1 MTKPVK
7 KTDNVP
13 KIAIVHD
20 YLNQRGGAE
29 RVLAVLHEMFPDAP
43 IFTAIIDRKK
53 LPPELQKADIRVS
66 WMQRL
71 PGIFSYFKHYL
82 PFYPS
87 AIESFDLSGYDIII
101 SSSSAFA
108 KAAKKRGR
116 ALHICYCHAPMRFVW
131 NFEGYIAKERLSV
144 VARVV
149 LPFLLWRL
157 KKWDVDTKDRPDYYI
172 ANSSVV
178 KERVKNWYG
187 KDSEVIFP
195 PVETARFASASIS
208 GVGDYY
214 LIVSRLNAYKRL
226 DLAVE
231 AFNEAKLPLK
241 IAGEGPYARTLK
253 AMAGPTVEFIGRVS
267 DANLPALYAGC
278 RALIFPGEEDF
289 GLTPVE
295 ANAAGRPVIA
305 YKAGGAL
312 DTVADGVSGIFF
324 EKQTLA
330 SLIGTIMCFEQ
341 NIKCFDPVRIREH
354 AMKFDRTVFE
364 KKMADFIASR
374 YFEKTGRTMQGI

>member
-1 MTKPVK
+1 LTITAKHK
-7 KTDNVP
+7 EHGP

-29 RVLAVLHEMFPDAP
+29 RVLAVLHEMFPHAP

-71 PGIFSYFKHYL
+71 PGVSRYFKHYL
-82 PFYPS
+82 AFYPS
-87 AIESFDLSGYDIII
+87 AIESFNLSGYDIII

-108 KAAKKRGR
+108 KGVIKRGR
-116 ALHICYCHAPMRFVW
+116 AMHVCYCHAPMRFVW
-131 NFEGYIAKERLSV
+131 NYKGYIEKERVSV
-144 VARVV
+144 VARAV

-172 ANSSVV
+172 ANSTVV

-195 PVETARFASASIS
+195 PVETARFMSAACS
-208 GVGDYY
+208 GAGEYY

-226 DLAVE
+226 DLAIE

-241 IAGEGPYARTLK
+241 IAGEGPYA
-253 AMAGPTVEFIGRVS
+253 G
-267 DANLPALYAGC
+267 
-278 RALIFPGEEDF
+278 
-289 GLTPVE
+289 
-295 ANAAGRPVIA
+295 AGRMTDRNGP
-305 YKAGGAL
+305 G
-312 DTVADGVSGIFF
+312 VAACQRM
-324 EKQTLA
+324 KQPCRPA
-330 SLIGTIMCFEQ
+330 
-341 NIKCFDPVRIREH
+341 
-354 AMKFDRTVFE
+354 
-364 KKMADFIASR
+364 
-374 YFEKTGRTMQGI
+374 

>member
-1 MTKPVK
+1 
-7 KTDNVP
+7 
-13 KIAIVHD
+13 
-20 YLNQRGGAE
+20 
-29 RVLAVLHEMFPDAP
+29 MFPGAP

-71 PGIFSYFKHYL
+71 PGVSRYFKHYL
-82 PFYPS
+82 AFYPS
-87 AIESFDLSGYDIII
+87 AIESFNLSGYDIII

-108 KAAKKRGR
+108 KGAIKRGR
-116 ALHICYCHAPMRFVW
+116 AMHVCYCHAPMRFVW
-131 NFEGYIAKERLSV
+131 NYKGYIEKERLSL
-144 VARVV
+144 VARAV

-172 ANSSVV
+172 ANSTVV

-195 PVETARFASASIS
+195 PVETARFASAAIS

-241 IAGEGPYARTLK
+241 IAGEGPYAHALK
-253 AMAGPTVEFIGRVS
+253 KMAGPTVEFIGRVS

-312 DTVADGVSGIFF
+312 DTVADGVSGVFF

-330 SLIGTIMCFEQ
+330 SLIGAIMRFERD
-341 NIKCFDPVRIREH
+341 IKSFDPVRIREH
-354 AMKFDRTVFE
+354 AMKFDRAVFA
-364 KKMADFIASR
+364 KKITDFIASR